1 MHKAV
6 YADTKR
12 APRRGDKESFYSRP
26 TRTCARGLRASGRG
40 KAKGR
45 SFPAKLRPFTP
56 LSERSCV
63 YYSGTGPGGRQEKSR
78 AALGRGISEGA
89 QPNDELIVLPRRARA
104 HTPMS
109 GFFTGAGE

>member
-78 AALGRGISEGA
+78 AALEGGYRQA
-89 QPNDELIVLPRRARA
+89 RLNDKIVTYCNTLINLCICCK
-104 HTPMS
+104 
-109 GFFTGAGE
+109 